1 MRGAG
6 LGVLVGGLGGAV
18 VGLAYG
24 GDGDLFSD
32 YDRMAIGGIVFGT
45 LGSVV
50 GAAVGLG
57 SKSERWEQVPA
68 RGVQVTVKPVARGRG
83 LSLAVSF

>member
-1 MRGAG
+1 MAD
-6 LGVLVGGLGGAV
+6 GVIA
-18 VGLAYG
+18 
-24 GDGDLFSD
+24 F
-32 YDRMAIGGIVFGT
+32 GI

-57 SKSERWEQVPA
+57 SKDEQWEQVSA
-68 RGVQVTVKPVARGRG
+68 RGVQVNVQPVARGRG

>member
-1 MRGAG
+1 
-6 LGVLVGGLGGAV
+6 
-18 VGLAYG
+18 
-24 GDGDLFSD
+24 
-32 YDRMAIGGIVFGT
+32 MAIRGIVLGT

-57 SKSERWEQVPA
+57 SKGERWEQVPA
-68 RGVQVTVKPVARGRG
+68 RSVQVTVKPVARGRG